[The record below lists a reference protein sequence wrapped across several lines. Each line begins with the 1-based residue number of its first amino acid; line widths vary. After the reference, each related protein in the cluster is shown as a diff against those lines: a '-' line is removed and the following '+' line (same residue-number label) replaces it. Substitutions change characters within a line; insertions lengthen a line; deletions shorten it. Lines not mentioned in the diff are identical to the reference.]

1 MAGCQKSEFQ
11 KRRVSVSMRF
21 DVPVYFQ
28 RIQPGEYEESSGDY
42 GPDGVSED
50 MRYGNVTDV
59 GTDTL
64 NLVYG
69 EIRQGCKVIRL
80 QTYYDKV
87 FDRIRIG
94 ERVYRVDLSRRL
106 RVKQVLIVS
115 EVQGCR

>member
-1 MAGCQKSEFQ
+1 M
-11 KRRVSVSMRF
+11 
-21 DVPVYFQ
+21 
-28 RIQPGEYEESSGDY
+28 
-42 GPDGVSED
+42 
-50 MRYGNVTDV
+50 TDV

-69 EIRQGCKVIRL
+69 EIRQGCKEIRL